1 MWKLPSLTQPHWV
14 SKIPTDVMATSSRR
28 RRHGSPSRRT
38 SATLDTFN
46 STSLTRE
53 DVLILRELEP
63 SRDADSISI
72 TSTAT
77 APNLP
82 GPGRS
87 IGKFYDSAGRKLE
100 NALWKAGVRIRQSKA
115 QEKVSSGLS
124 TTSTE
129 TAPNLPGPGRALGQV
144 YDFYGSKLVE
154 VLTSVAL
161 KLKRGPDAAF
171 SRVASGIF
179 EMQVSSDEQALVD
192 YLSDENS
199 LPRRKVPFTF
209 GETKEE
215 KRLKKI
221 MDGVDELLKYAA

>member
-1 MWKLPSLTQPHWV
+1 
-14 SKIPTDVMATSSRR
+14 
-28 RRHGSPSRRT
+28 
-38 SATLDTFN
+38 
-46 STSLTRE
+46 
-53 DVLILRELEP
+53 
-63 SRDADSISI
+63 
-72 TSTAT
+72 
-77 APNLP
+77 
-82 GPGRS
+82 
-87 IGKFYDSAGRKLE
+87 
-100 NALWKAGVRIRQSKA
+100 
-115 QEKVSSGLS
+115 
-124 TTSTE
+124 
-129 TAPNLPGPGRALGQV
+129 V